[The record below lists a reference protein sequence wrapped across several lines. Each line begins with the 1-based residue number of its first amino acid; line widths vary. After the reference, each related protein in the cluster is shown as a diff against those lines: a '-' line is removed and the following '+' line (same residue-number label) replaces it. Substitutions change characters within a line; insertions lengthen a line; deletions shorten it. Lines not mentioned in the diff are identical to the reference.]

1 MYYFLCNG
9 RPAGQK
15 VVHIVFRT
23 ILPAHLWG
31 WVGGGI
37 FLHLIE
43 LKKLY
48 ELQRIE

>member
-1 MYYFLCNG
+1 MYYSLCGG

-37 FLHLIE
+37 FLQLIE
-43 LKKLY
+43 LKNSSKL
-48 ELQRIE
+48 QCIR